1 MTRCQNR
8 FQEVIKRRLTRQ
20 RNVKRIM
27 TLQRLISR
35 FHHHPNLIKIRSLLK
50 PFILTRWM
58 VVVITPNEQ
67 FSSYIKAR
75 TSYTRWA
82 MRWLWCPLCTWP
94 IKTLSCQFYS
104 ARSLKWQSTGSNV
117 APLGHVHIIL
127 TPSQS
132 VFVLTPYNA
141 ECLTEKQLIPFS

>member
-75 TSYTRWA
+75 TSYTRWDDYDVRFVLDQLKPSVA
-82 MRWLWCPLCTWP
+82 NFIVLGHWNDSLQVVMSLHLDTC
-94 IKTLSCQFYS
+94 TLSWLRVNQSLFLLLIMLS
-104 ARSLKWQSTGSNV
+104 A
-117 APLGHVHIIL
+117 
-127 TPSQS
+127 
-132 VFVLTPYNA
+132 
-141 ECLTEKQLIPFS
+141 